1 MDIKII
7 YKFVLILLLTA
18 GIYRVS
24 ESPASSETKPPNDKM
39 PDAVDTVLKQLNTK
53 AQELQSYEAKIEY
66 KFTQPLLESESLRKG
81 ALYYTKLDGKSKL
94 RIHFQTAKQ
103 EDEKEQKYIE
113 EYIVLDGGFLTH
125 PGHKFEG
132 TWIVHIDYQIET
144 VKYYQLAEPGD
155 PNETVDVFDLASRN
169 LPMIGFSKIEDLK
182 KQFEITLVEPKK
194 NQPEDFIQVH
204 LKVKPNSVYEDDY
217 VHIDFWIDKKL
228 GLPVK
233 IVAVSTEPE
242 SPYGDVSEIKFLKP
256 KVNKQ
261 IDKNLFN
268 LKIPEDFGEPEIIP
282 LKAKNERK

>member
-1 MDIKII
+1 MNNKII
-7 YKFVLILLLTA
+7 IKFVPILLLTVSICLA
-18 GIYRVS
+18 S
-24 ESPASSETKPPNDKM
+24 ESPANPETKQ
-39 PDAVDTVLKQLNTK
+39 PDEEKSNAVDKVLRQLNTK
-53 AQELQSYEAKIEY
+53 AQELRSYEAKIEY

-81 ALYYTKLDGKSKL
+81 VLYYTKLDGKSKL
-94 RIHFQTAKQ
+94 RINFQTAKQ
-103 EDEKEQKYIE
+103 EDEEEQKYIE

-155 PNETVDVFDLASRN
+155 PNKPVDVFDLASRN

-194 NQPEDFIQVH
+194 PQPEDFTQVH

-242 SPYGDVSEIKFLKP
+242 SPYGDVSEIKFLKS